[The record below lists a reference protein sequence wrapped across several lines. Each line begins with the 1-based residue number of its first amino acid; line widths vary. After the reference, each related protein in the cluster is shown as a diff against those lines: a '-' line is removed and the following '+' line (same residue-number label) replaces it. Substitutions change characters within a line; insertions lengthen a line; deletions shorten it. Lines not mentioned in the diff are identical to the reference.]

1 MDLGFKNDGFTCDTC
16 EKDLPLLDSSQGCFW
31 HCNKCNHDS
40 CFDCYPISQHNV
52 PSPDEYKIPICENN
66 HDMEIADYGVL
77 YTCHLC
83 EEKNERD
90 DHWQC
95 PKCTEHICTMCKELP
110 LNFVV
115 LQFHNFE
122 LPPDYQPKSVL
133 RTLSESTP
141 IPPSSVTP
149 INPSSL
155 LLDTPDTSKPQRPKC
170 VNEHD
175 MYVTDE
181 LRFTCDLCDDGA
193 EYIDHWRCWRCDF
206 DFCAQCYPIP
216 TSIREKD
223 IELR

>member
-1 MDLGFKNDGFTCDTC
+1 
-16 EKDLPLLDSSQGCFW
+16 
-31 HCNKCNHDS
+31 
-40 CFDCYPISQHNV
+40 
-52 PSPDEYKIPICENN
+52 
-66 HDMEIADYGVL
+66 
-77 YTCHLC
+77 
-83 EEKNERD
+83 
-90 DHWQC
+90 
-95 PKCTEHICTMCKELP
+95 MCKELP

-115 LQFHNFE
+115 LHFHNFE

-216 TSIREKD
+216 SSIKEKD
-223 IELR
+223 LELR

>member
-1 MDLGFKNDGFTCDTC
+1 
-16 EKDLPLLDSSQGCFW
+16 
-31 HCNKCNHDS
+31 
-40 CFDCYPISQHNV
+40 
-52 PSPDEYKIPICENN
+52 
-66 HDMEIADYGVL
+66 MEIADYGVL

-83 EEKNERD
+83 EEKNEKD

-122 LPPDYQPKSVL
+122 LPADYQPKSVL

-170 VNEHD
+170 VNEHN

-216 TSIREKD
+216 NY
-223 IELR
+223 